1 LQSNGQVLQF
11 SPGAQTP
18 SPQVLLHA
26 PQSAAQVAQV
36 SPASQ
41 MPLPH
46 EAQAIPHCVAASFTQ
61 LESHLPPQQN
71 GSMPHTVATQG
82 SQVVGSGAPCSQSAC
97 EQVAQVPQSC
107 GQVAQVSPSA
117 ASQTWLPQLGAQLVQ
132 SAGQVLQFSLP
143 LHTPSPHTG
152 QAPQSSGHDEQVS
165 SGPLQARSPQTGCA
179 QVLPQ
184 SASSAVWQAAV
195 QLPRQHDGFCPQKLV
210 SQARHVDAI
219 GFSCAEP
226 EGAAPPPQLLRRVSA
241 RTRT

>member
-1 LQSNGQVLQF
+1 LQSKGHVLQF

-41 MPLPH
+41 RPLPH
-46 EAQAIPHCVAASFTQ
+46 VAQARPHCVAASFTQ

-71 GSMPHTVATQG
+71 GSMPHTVATHG
-82 SQVVGSGAPCSQSAC
+82 SHVVGSGAPSSQSAW

-107 GQVAQVSPSA
+107 GQVAQLSPSA

-132 SAGQVLQFSLP
+132 SAGHVLQFSLP

-152 QAPQSSGHDEQVS
+152 QAPQSSEHDEQVS
-165 SGPLQARSPQTGCA
+165 SGDEQTRSPQIGCP

-184 SASSAVWQAAV
+184 RASSAVWQLAV
-195 QLPRQHDGFCPQKLV
+195 HAVRQHDGFCAQKLV
-210 SQARHVDAI
+210 SHAAQLDAI
-219 GFSCAEP
+219 G
-226 EGAAPPPQLLRRVSA
+226 VS
-241 RTRT
+241 